1 MKTIDIIKDANA
13 NLLRNKLRTF
23 LTILAIFIGSFA
35 IISTSAIQAGVNSF
49 IDDQVNSYGG
59 EGYLAIVN
67 KDSMDALEGLTGM
80 MGGGANSGPLE
91 YNPDKK
97 QDGMTPISREQID
110 KLKKIDGIDGDS
122 VTEQKSLDITYVTSD
137 ETDKKYLIGGEALP
151 PGNIHVATINGNQ
164 LDLKANEYQVLLE
177 HTYVEALGYNDE
189 NIVDKKITL
198 VVKDQFTQTE
208 KSFKVRVVDVIA
220 PGVVSMKMSYF
231 NNKLADDIYEEN
243 TKYYPPEYKDIIAA
257 VAVNYDYKK
266 YTADEIKDKLEEIGL
281 SAMTIDDIVG
291 GIKSFFDVILTVFKI
306 FGFIALIA
314 AAIGIIN
321 TLFMAVQE
329 RTREIGLDK
338 ALGMSSGKVFMSF
351 TIEAISLGFWGSVFG
366 IVVSVIIGNLVNA
379 YFHSEGGFL
388 ESFPTFNLVLYTIQD
403 IIGVTLLI
411 MFIAF
416 LAGTLPA
423 RRAAHKNP
431 IDSLRYE

>member
-1 MKTIDIIKDANA
+1 MKTLDIIKDANT

-80 MGGGANSGPLE
+80 MGGGNTGPIE

-97 QDGMTPISREQID
+97 QDGMTPVSKEQIE
-110 KLKKIDGIDGDS
+110 KLKKIDGIDADS
-122 VTEQKSLDITYVTSD
+122 ITEQKSLDITYVTSD
-137 ETDKKYLIGGEALP
+137 KNGKKYLAAGEALP
-151 PGNIHVATINGNQ
+151 PGNVRVATINGHS
-164 LDLKANEYQVLLE
+164 LDLKAKEYQVLLE
-177 HTYVEALGYNDE
+177 HSYVKALGYDDE
-189 NIVDKKITL
+189 NIVDQKIKF
-198 VVKDQFTQTE
+198 VVKDQFTNQE
-208 KSFKVRVVDVIA
+208 KVFEARVVDVIA
-220 PGVVSMKMSYF
+220 PGVVSMSMSYF

-243 TKYYPPEYKDIIAA
+243 TKYYPPEYKDFVAA
-257 VAVNYDYKK
+257 VAVNYDYEK

-291 GIKSFFDVILTVFKI
+291 GVKSFFDVVLTVFKI

-338 ALGMSSGKVFMSF
+338 ALGMSSGKVFASF

-366 IVVSVIIGNLVNA
+366 IIVSIIIGNLVNVA
-379 YFHSEGGFL
+379 FHAEGAFL
-388 ESFPTFNLVLYTIQD
+388 ETFPTFNLVIYTIQD

>member
-1 MKTIDIIKDANA
+1 MKTLDIIKDANT

-80 MGGGANSGPLE
+80 MGGGNTGPIE

-97 QDGMTPISREQID
+97 QDGMTPVSKEQIE
-110 KLKKIDGIDGDS
+110 KLKKIDGIDADS
-122 VTEQKSLDITYVTSD
+122 ITEQKSLDITYVTSD
-137 ETDKKYLIGGEALP
+137 KNGKKYLAAGEALP
-151 PGNIHVATINGNQ
+151 PGNVRVATINGHA
-164 LDLKANEYQVLLE
+164 LDLKADEYQVLLE
-177 HTYVEALGYNDE
+177 HTYVKALGYDDE
-189 NIVDKKITL
+189 NIVDQKIKF
-198 VVKDQFTQTE
+198 VVKDQFTNQE
-208 KSFKVRVVDVIA
+208 KVFEARVVDVIA
-220 PGVVSMKMSYF
+220 PGVVSMSMSYF

-243 TKYYPPEYKDIIAA
+243 TKYYPPEYKDFVAA
-257 VAVNYDYKK
+257 VAVNYDYEK

-291 GIKSFFDVILTVFKI
+291 GVKSFFDVVLTVFKI

-351 TIEAISLGFWGSVFG
+351 TIEAVSLGFWGSVFG
-366 IVVSVIIGNLVNA
+366 IVVSIIIGNLVNIA
-379 YFHSEGGFL
+379 FHAEGAFL
-388 ESFPTFNLVLYTIQD
+388 ETFPTFNLVIYTIQD

>member
-1 MKTIDIIKDANA
+1 MKTLDIIKDANA

-80 MGGGANSGPLE
+80 MGGGNTGPIE

-97 QDGMTPISREQID
+97 QDGMTPVSKEQIE
-110 KLKKIDGIDGDS
+110 KLKKIDGIDADS
-122 VTEQKSLDITYVTSD
+122 ITEQKSLDITYVTGSKN
-137 ETDKKYLIGGEALP
+137 DKKYLAAAEALP
-151 PGNIHVATINGNQ
+151 PGNVRVATINGHA
-164 LDLKANEYQVLLE
+164 LDLKADEYQVLLE
-177 HTYVEALGYNDE
+177 HTYVKALGYDDE
-189 NIVDKKITL
+189 NIVDQKIKF
-198 VVKDQFTQTE
+198 VVKDQFTNEE
-208 KSFKVRVVDVIA
+208 KVFEARVVDVIA
-220 PGVVSMKMSYF
+220 PGVVSMSMSYF

-243 TKYYPPEYKDIIAA
+243 TKYYPPEYKDFVAA

-266 YTADEIKDKLEEIGL
+266 YSADEIKDKLEEIGL

-291 GIKSFFDVILTVFKI
+291 GVKSFFDVILTVFKI

-338 ALGMSSGKVFMSF
+338 ALGMSSGKVFASF

-366 IVVSVIIGNLVNA
+366 IVVSIIIGNLVNIA
-379 YFHSEGGFL
+379 FHAEGAFL
-388 ESFPTFNLVLYTIQD
+388 ESFPTFNLVIYTIQD
-403 IIGVTLLI
+403 IVGVTLLI

>member
-1 MKTIDIIKDANA
+1 MKTLDIIKDANA

-23 LTILAIFIGSFA
+23 LTILAIFIGSFS

-67 KDSMDALEGLTGM
+67 KDSMDALQGLTSA
-80 MGGGANSGPLE
+80 MGGGNTGPIE
-91 YNPDKK
+91 YDPNKK
-97 QDGMTPISREQID
+97 QDGVTPISREQID
-110 KLKKIDGIDGDS
+110 KLKKIDGIDADS
-122 VTEQKSLDITYVTSD
+122 ITEQKSLTITYIASD
-137 ETDKKYLIGGEALP
+137 ATDKKYLVAGEALP
-151 PGNIHVATINGNQ
+151 PGNVHVATVNGHE
-164 LDLKANEYQVLLE
+164 LDLMADEYQLLLE
-177 HTYVEALGYNDE
+177 HTYVKALGYDDE
-189 NIVDKKITL
+189 SIVDKKIKL
-198 VVKDQFTQTE
+198 VVKDEFTGEE
-208 KSFKVRVVDVIA
+208 KVFEARVMDVIA
-220 PGVVSMKMSYF
+220 PGVVSMSMSYF

-243 TKYYPPEYKDIIAA
+243 IKYYPPEYRDYVIA
-257 VAVNYDYKK
+257 VAANYDHEK
-266 YTADEIKDKLEEIGL
+266 YDADDIKDKLEEIGL
-281 SAMTIDDIVG
+281 SGMTIDDIVG
-291 GIKSFFDVILTVFKI
+291 GVKSFFDVVLTVFKI

-366 IVVSVIIGNLVNA
+366 IIVSIIIGNFVNVA
-379 YFHSEGGFL
+379 FHAEGAFL
-388 ESFPTFNLVLYTIQD
+388 ESFPTFNLVIYTIPD
-403 IIGVTLLI
+403 IIGVTFLI

>member
-1 MKTIDIIKDANA
+1 MKVIDIIKDANA

-35 IISTSAIQAGVNSF
+35 IVSTSAIQAGVNSF

-67 KDSMDALEGLTGM
+67 KDSMDALEGLTNAI
-80 MGGGANSGPLE
+80 GGGNSGPIE
-91 YNPDKK
+91 YDPDKK
-97 QDGMTPISREQID
+97 QDGMTPINEEQIE
-110 KLKKIDGIDGDS
+110 KLKKVDGIDGDS
-122 VTEQKSLDITYVTSD
+122 IVKQKSLDITYVTSK
-137 ETDKKYLIGGEALP
+137 ETDKKYLMGAEALP
-151 PGNIHVATINGNQ
+151 PGNIKVATINGHS
-164 LDLKANEYQVLLE
+164 LDLKADEYQLLLE
-177 HTYVEALGYNDE
+177 HTYVKALGYDDQ
-189 NIVDKKITL
+189 NIVDKKIKI
-198 VVKDQFTQTE
+198 VVKDQFTNEE
-208 KSFKVRVVDVIA
+208 KTFEARVVDVIA
-220 PGVVSMKMSYF
+220 PGVVSMSMSYF

-243 TKYYPPEYKDIIAA
+243 TKYYPPEYKDMTAA
-257 VAVNYDYKK
+257 VAANYDYNK
-266 YTADEIKDKLEEIGL
+266 YSAEEIKDKLEDIGL

-291 GIKSFFDVILTVFKI
+291 SIKSFFDVILTVFKI

-338 ALGMSSGKVFMSF
+338 ALGMSSGKVFASF

-366 IVVSVIIGNLVNA
+366 IVVSIIIGNIVNVA
-379 YFHSEGGFL
+379 FHAEGAFL
-388 ESFPTFNLVLYTIQD
+388 ESFPTFNLVIYTIQD
-403 IIGVTLLI
+403 VIAVTLLI

>member
-1 MKTIDIIKDANA
+1 MKVIDIIKDANA

-35 IISTSAIQAGVNSF
+35 IVSTSAIQAGVNSF

-67 KDSMDALEGLTGM
+67 KDSMDALEGLTNA
-80 MGGGANSGPLE
+80 MGGGNSGPIE
-91 YNPDKK
+91 YDPDKK
-97 QDGMTPISREQID
+97 QDGMTPINEEQIE

-122 VTEQKSLDITYVTSD
+122 IVKQKSLDITYVTSK
-137 ETDKKYLIGGEALP
+137 ETDKKYLMGAEALP
-151 PGNIHVATINGNQ
+151 PGNIKVATINGHS
-164 LDLKANEYQVLLE
+164 LDLKADEYQLLLE
-177 HTYVEALGYNDE
+177 HTYVKALGYDDQ
-189 NIVDKKITL
+189 NIVDKKIKI
-198 VVKDQFTQTE
+198 VVKDQFTNEE
-208 KSFKVRVVDVIA
+208 KTFEARVVDVIA
-220 PGVVSMKMSYF
+220 PGVVSMSMSYF

-243 TKYYPPEYKDIIAA
+243 TKYYPPEYKDMTAA
-257 VAVNYDYKK
+257 VAANYDYNK
-266 YTADEIKDKLEEIGL
+266 YSAEEIKDKLEDIGL

-291 GIKSFFDVILTVFKI
+291 SIKSFFDVILTVFKI

-338 ALGMSSGKVFMSF
+338 ALGMSSGKVFASF

-366 IVVSVIIGNLVNA
+366 IVVSIIIGYIIMIIISYICITHIFQLLFIKGEGFRPLPQSSLLDAYILAILTRLLNA
-379 YFHSEGGFL
+379 CSI
-388 ESFPTFNLVLYTIQD
+388 S
-403 IIGVTLLI
+403 
-411 MFIAF
+411 
-416 LAGTLPA
+416 
-423 RRAAHKNP
+423 
-431 IDSLRYE
+431 